1 MTTPAPIDALRSC
14 PAGRYDDGL
23 VMVTAGGRPGH
34 ERRAGPGV
42 AERIT
47 AWPGAGGRIVVR
59 HELGPGELDDEIAE
73 PLAAALAPLSDDH
86 EVFARAFTGIVLTSR
101 PGAGSAWEDF
111 YRSSLARL
119 GRPGEAGRAGYSE
132 VYRQAIALLPRTTV
146 ADLGCGLGFLAL
158 HLAAR
163 GTAVTACDIDPGT
176 TRLLRQMAGRLGHP
190 LTVVTGDA
198 GSSRLASASVDAV
211 ALLHVLEHVGEATAT
226 ALIGE
231 ATRIARHRV
240 VVAVP
245 YEREPTRLFGHV
257 RTVGAGHL
265 RQLGTGSGWDYRVD
279 EHHGGWLV
287 LDRPD
292 RPPGSAGPAAAGRA
306 PGVGIG
312 RADVRTSAAR

>member
-1 MTTPAPIDALRSC
+1 M
-14 PAGRYDDGL
+14 
-23 VMVTAGGRPGH
+23 
-34 ERRAGPGV
+34 
-42 AERIT
+42 
-47 AWPGAGGRIVVR
+47 
-59 HELGPGELDDEIAE
+59 
-73 PLAAALAPLSDDH
+73 
-86 EVFARAFTGIVLTSR
+86 
-101 PGAGSAWEDF
+101 
-111 YRSSLARL
+111 
-119 GRPGEAGRAGYSE
+119 
-132 VYRQAIALLPRTTV
+132 

-163 GTAVTACDIDPGT
+163 GTAVTACDVDPGT

-226 ALIGE
+226 ALISE

-257 RTVGAGHL
+257 RTVSAGHL
-265 RQLGTGSGWDYRVD
+265 RQLGAGSGWDYRVH

-287 LDRPD
+287 LDRPA
-292 RPPGSAGPAAAGRA
+292 RPAGPRVRPRAAA
-306 PGVGIG
+306 
-312 RADVRTSAAR
+312 